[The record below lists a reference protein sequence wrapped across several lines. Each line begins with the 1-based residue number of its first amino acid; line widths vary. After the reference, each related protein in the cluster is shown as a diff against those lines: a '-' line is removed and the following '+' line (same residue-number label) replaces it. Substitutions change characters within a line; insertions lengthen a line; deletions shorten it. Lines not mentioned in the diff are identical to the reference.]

1 MVHACISYEKAKGI
15 SYNLLSQEAVRAD
28 HISPRL
34 HHWQM
39 KKPLP
44 GQSKPLNHS
53 SRADHIP
60 LACITDKLKTHSLG
74 EASHYLGGGGALDTG
89 VSSASDSR
97 LLNKA
102 RALAVL
108 LLVRRAASCKTQ
120 NQHCLY
126 THNPLHKSWIQKN
139 LSNPTATVLCWNR
152 QVVRLHRVKNIAN

>member
-1 MVHACISYEKAKGI
+1 MVHACISCEIAKVI
-15 SYNLLSQEAVRAD
+15 SNKLLSQEAVRAD
-28 HISPRL
+28 HISLCSHR
-34 HHWQM
+34 QM

-44 GQSKPLNHS
+44 GWSKPLYHS
-53 SRADHIP
+53 SRADHISI
-60 LACITDKLKTHSLG
+60 ACVIYKLKSHSLS

-126 THNPLHKSWIQKN
+126 THNPLHNSWIQKK
-139 LSNPTATVLCWNR
+139 PV
-152 QVVRLHRVKNIAN
+152 